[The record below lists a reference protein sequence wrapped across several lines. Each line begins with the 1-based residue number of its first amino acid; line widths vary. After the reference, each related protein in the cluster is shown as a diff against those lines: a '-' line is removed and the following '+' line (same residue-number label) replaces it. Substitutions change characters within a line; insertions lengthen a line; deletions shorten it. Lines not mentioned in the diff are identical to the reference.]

1 MTSPFPTA
9 DLMPGANQKAP
20 INASTQKYKT
30 KIAFGKYIQP
40 ENAYRMSRLIIW
52 EVAVHE

>member
-1 MTSPFPTA
+1 
-9 DLMPGANQKAP
+9 MPGANQKAP